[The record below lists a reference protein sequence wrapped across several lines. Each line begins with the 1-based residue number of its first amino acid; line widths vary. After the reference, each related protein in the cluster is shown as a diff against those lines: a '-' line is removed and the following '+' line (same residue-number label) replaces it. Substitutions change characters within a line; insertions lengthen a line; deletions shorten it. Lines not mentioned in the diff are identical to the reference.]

1 MEQKHSSS
9 EQGPQRR
16 PSNRRRRRR
25 RRRSPAA
32 RPAPAPAANRTPA
45 ARDDAARAAAAPATG
60 EPRGPVPAQDTGEPR
75 DPVAVPELAA
85 VAAPATGPR
94 TCPLCTEPVDDLYTA
109 IAYGERGAPAHFD
122 CIVSLLG
129 EREELEEGA
138 RLCYLG
144 GGSFGIVQMRPSARS
159 GDRGGTLLIHKRIEV
174 EERDSAP
181 AWREELRL
189 PMPARRVH
197 FATSEV
203 ATSEGAPCK

>member
-1 MEQKHSSS
+1 MEQKHSST

-32 RPAPAPAANRTPA
+32 RAAARAANRAPA
-45 ARDDAARAAAAPATG
+45 TRHDAARAAGTPDSGEARAT
-60 EPRGPVPAQDTGEPR
+60 VPAPEPAAA
-75 DPVAVPELAA
+75 AVPADD
-85 VAAPATGPR
+85 PR
-94 TCPLCTEPVDDLYTA
+94 ACPLCGERVDDLYTA
-109 IAYGERGAPAHFD
+109 IAYGERMAPAHFD

-144 GGSFGIVQMRPSARS
+144 GGSFGIVQTHSAARP
-159 GDRGGTLLIHKRIEV
+159 GDRGGTLLIRKRIEV

-189 PMPARRVH
+189 PLPEQRRVNI
-197 FATSEV
+197 V
-203 ATSEGAPCK
+203 AGEEA

>member
-9 EQGPQRR
+9 EQGRQRR

-25 RRRSPAA
+25 RRHSPVARPAPSA

-45 ARDDAARAAAAPATG
+45 ARDDAARDNAASATG

-75 DPVAVPELAA
+75 APVP
-85 VAAPATGPR
+85 APATGPR
-94 TCPLCTEPVDDLYTA
+94 TCPLCAQPVDDLYTA
-109 IAYGERGAPAHFD
+109 IAYGDRGAPAHFD
-122 CIVSLLG
+122 CIVALLG

-144 GGSFGIVQMRPSARS
+144 GGSFGIVQMRASARS

-189 PMPARRVH
+189 PMPERRVNV
-197 FATSEV
+197 AASEV
-203 ATSEGAPCK
+203 ATSEEVPCK